1 MRSHFPPMI
10 TGLEK
15 FGESGVFVTTLA
27 DNEKRGGL
35 CDRGSVLYF
44 FFQLCWHSGT
54 VNNSV
59 GMNQAQNANQRL
71 AAVLP
76 AVEHL
81 PGYRAT

>member
-1 MRSHFPPMI
+1 MI

-44 FFQLCWHSGT
+44 FFNYAGILVQLTT
-54 VNNSV
+54 V
-59 GMNQAQNANQRL
+59 L
-71 AAVLP
+71 A
-76 AVEHL
+76 
-81 PGYRAT
+81 